1 MAYSNF
7 YARFHNILSKIKESF
22 QAIFNIKSSLF
33 YLIFIVFWQLAAWF
47 QAWFIQKN
55 LSGDILVL
63 HYNVDFGIDLVD
75 DPIRIYLYPLLGLV
89 IVLVNIILLACMY
102 KNKNFKTL
110 SHFLLGSAALFSI
123 FLSIVLVSVYL
134 INFL

>member
-1 MAYSNF
+1 MSYSNF
-7 YARFHNILSKIKESF
+7 YARFYNVIGKIKESF
-22 QAIFNIKSSLF
+22 QAIFSLKSSLF
-33 YLIFIVFWQLAAWF
+33 YSIFIIFWQLAAWF
-47 QAWFIQKN
+47 QAWFIKKN

-75 DPIRIYLYPLLGLV
+75 DPIKIYLYPTLGLAV
-89 IVLVNIILLACMY
+89 ILLNIILLACLH

-110 SHFLLGSAALFSI
+110 SHFLLGSAALFSL